1 MEECVPAIVTENWFG
16 CVGSRS
22 APNNAVAEYDGEKIP
37 PIFDRTCGQP
47 IMELTDK
54 YDDVRSHIATLT
66 ASGGT
71 YIPSGLQWEWRTLMA
86 NSPLEPKKTK
96 NREKLLIL
104 MTDGQNT
111 RSQEGATHTG
121 NDYAA
126 ADRFTLELCDAIK
139 GSEIELATVA
149 YSNGG
154 GNSADAD
161 LLSACATKAELHFSA
176 NDPKALLDAFSAAAD
191 QTGET
196 RLLR

>member
-1 MEECVPAIVTENWFG
+1 M
-16 CVGSRS
+16 
-22 APNNAVAEYDGEKIP
+22 AEYDGEKIP

-47 IMELTDK
+47 IMELTDQL
-54 YDDVRSHIATLT
+54 DDVRLHISTIT
-66 ASGGT
+66 ASGLT
-71 YIPSGLQWEWRTLMA
+71 YIPSGLQWGWRTLSSQA
-86 NSPLEPKKTK
+86 PLEPKNTK
-96 NREKLLIL
+96 DRKKLLIL

-154 GNSADAD
+154 GNSADSG
-161 LLSACATKAELHFSA
+161 LLSSCASSGELHFSA

-191 QTGET
+191 QSGDM
-196 RLLR
+196 RLIR